1 MITVKDGQIVETVAL
16 NDRAFLYG
24 DGCFSTIRVVAGQA
38 CLWSHHLHR
47 LRECQQRLG
56 LQFELDEIEQKIQH
70 AAQQIGQGALKVI
83 ISRGQGQRGYLPPDQ
98 PAQVYMQL
106 FPNSQMNDLSVLPYA
121 APIDSGVLDLQ
132 LGLTMPQ
139 LVGLKTLNRLEQV
152 VLRQA
157 LAQTL
162 WPEAL
167 VADLTGHLVE
177 GVQSNCFFY
186 AQGCWQTPSLVR
198 AGIAG
203 VMRAEI
209 LQRMTQQG
217 IDCQQVEFDIKQV
230 DQIECLFFCNAL
242 TGIVPVATLNQRPL
256 CTERVQQ
263 LHAMLCAP

>member
-1 MITVKDGQIVETVAL
+1 MMTIKAGQVVESIAL

-38 CLWSHHLHR
+38 CLWSHHLYR
-47 LRECQQRLG
+47 LQDCQRRLG
-56 LQFELDEIEQKIQH
+56 LQVELAEIEQQVQQ
-70 AAQQIGQGALKVI
+70 AAQQIGQGALKII

-106 FPNSQMNDLSVLPYA
+106 FPNLQMNDLSVLPYA

-139 LVGLKTLNRLEQV
+139 FVGLKTLNRLEQV
-152 VLRQA
+152 LLRQA
-157 LAQTL
+157 LAQTS

-186 AQGCWQTPSLVR
+186 AQGGWQTPSLAR

-209 LQRMTQQG
+209 LQRMKQQG
-217 IDCQQVEFDIKQV
+217 INCQQVDFQV
-230 DQIECLFFCNAL
+230 AHVGQMESLLFCNAL

>member
-1 MITVKDGQIVETVAL
+1 MMTIKAGQVVESIAL

-47 LRECQQRLG
+47 LQDCQRRLG
-56 LQFELDEIEQKIQH
+56 LQVELAEIEQQVQQ
-70 AAQQIGQGALKVI
+70 AAQQIGQGALKII

-106 FPNSQMNDLSVLPYA
+106 FPNPQMNDLSVLPYA
-121 APIDSGVLDLQ
+121 TPIDSGVLDLQ

-152 VLRQA
+152 LLRQA
-157 LAQTL
+157 LAQTS

-186 AQGCWQTPSLVR
+186 AKGGWQTPSLAR

-209 LQRMTQQG
+209 LQRMKQQG
-217 IDCQQVEFDIKQV
+217 INCQQVDFQV
-230 DQIECLFFCNAL
+230 AHVGQIESLLFL
-242 TGIVPVATLNQRPL
+242 
-256 CTERVQQ
+256 
-263 LHAMLCAP
+263 

>member
-1 MITVKDGQIVETVAL
+1 MITLTEGQPIDAVAL

-38 CLWSHHLHR
+38 CLWSHHRHR
-47 LRECQQRLG
+47 LQDCAQRLG
-56 LQFELDEIEQKIQH
+56 LQVELAEIEQQVQQ
-70 AAQQIGQGALKVI
+70 AAQQIGQGALKII

-98 PAQVYMQL
+98 PAQVYVQL
-106 FPNSQMNDLSVLPYA
+106 FPNPQLSDLSVLPYA
-121 APIDSGVLDLQ
+121 APIDSGVLGLQ

-139 LVGLKTLNRLEQV
+139 LAGLKTLNRLEQV
-152 VLRQA
+152 LLRQA
-157 LAQTL
+157 LAQTA

-186 AQGCWQTPSLVR
+186 AQGGWHTPNLAR

-209 LQRMTQQG
+209 LQRMYKQG
-217 IDCQQVEFDIKQV
+217 IDCRQV
-230 DQIECLFFCNAL
+230 DFQVAYVGQIESLLFCNAL
-242 TGIVPVATLNQRPL
+242 TGIVPVTTLDQRPL
-256 CTERVQQ
+256 CTKRVQQ